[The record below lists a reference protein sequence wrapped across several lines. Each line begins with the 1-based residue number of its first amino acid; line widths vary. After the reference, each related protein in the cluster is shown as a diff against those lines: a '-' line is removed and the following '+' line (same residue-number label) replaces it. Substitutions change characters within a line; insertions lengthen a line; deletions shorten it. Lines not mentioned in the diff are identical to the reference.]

1 MGGYGCGGKNQTHDY
16 TSRYKTLDSFMF
28 GQCIPI
34 MERKGM
40 EQFENSYRWN
50 DGSSIGVILY
60 PDRLWVGYSWTHQGK
75 REEIRDTFYFD
86 TVPNNYGGQRYYFSC
101 PSCGRRCRL
110 LYHHRVRFKCRQCA
124 RLNYSSQQVT
134 KGPDEA
140 AHRLNQFLRN
150 KFGQDKR
157 LSPMELTYL
166 LPPDRP
172 KGMHQKTYERLLREY
187 DQLYSQYDRAF
198 VVHALK
204 TLPFLAQAI
213 QRQSVA

>member
-1 MGGYGCGGKNQTHDY
+1 MNVKPFREGSFFCLIADYIDTDGVYHFQSFKVERATGRTARDAVLRVCSILREQGYKPY
-16 TSRYKTLDSFMF
+16 AVRWV
-28 GQCIPI
+28 
-34 MERKGM
+34 KG
-40 EQFENSYRWN
+40 
-50 DGSSIGVILY
+50 
-60 PDRLWVGYSWTHQGK
+60 
-75 REEIRDTFYFD
+75 
-86 TVPNNYGGQRYYFSC
+86 

-140 AHRLNQFLRN
+140 AHRLNQFLQN

-187 DQLYSQYDRAF
+187 DQLYSEYDRAF